1 MIVEERKNGLGKG
14 GKYLQK
20 ENILFYGGKEKLRG
34 KMRKIFEE
42 GKYFSVEEKEK
53 EGNIWRRSLK
63 DIEKSHFRFRFR
75 YWFWRIWSRKKS
87 LSFGFGEFGL
97 GKKVS
102 VSVSENLVSEKK
114 SR

>member
-53 EGNIWRRSLK
+53 EGNIWRGKISGQ
-63 DIEKSHFRFRFR
+63 
-75 YWFWRIWSRKKS
+75 WRRRKRRKI
-87 LSFGFGEFGL
+87 FGE
-97 GKKVS
+97 GKNILLWK
-102 VSVSENLVSEKK
+102 ENQ
-114 SR
+114 RQPTTG